1 MVLMPGLNA
10 EQVYDRVKNLTRLDE
25 TTIPQHQVDEMNRKI
40 NDFVISLKT
49 MFPLLEEFKTYIR
62 MMDDQKINQITAYT
76 KFSDFLG
83 KYEDKMFDQ
92 FSPGGAQS

>member
-1 MVLMPGLNA
+1 
-10 EQVYDRVKNLTRLDE
+10 
-25 TTIPQHQVDEMNRKI
+25 MNRKI